1 MKVRVTGTLADV
13 QEDAVVLER
22 DGIAWEV
29 LIPRF
34 ALGELATYRGREVT
48 LHTLEFLEGGQNGGP
63 LTPRLIG
70 FLHPED
76 KAFYRRFL
84 AVKGMGPRKS
94 LKAFAEPVARIATWI
109 EEGDAKSLT
118 QLPGIGKRAAELI
131 IAQLRGKMSDLSL
144 GGDAGDKGPT
154 ATFNQSQRDAIE
166 VLLAW
171 GDARTDVERW
181 LERAAQLEPDIDTAE
196 DWVRA
201 AYRIKT
207 GAAG

>member
-131 IAQLRGKMSDLSL
+131 IAELRGKMSDLSL

-154 ATFNQSQRDAIE
+154 AAFNQSQRDAIE
-166 VLLAW
+166 VLIAW

-181 LERAAQLEPDIDTAE
+181 LERAAQLEPDIDAAE

-201 AYRIKT
+201 AYRVKT

>member
-13 QEDAVVLER
+13 QQESVVLER
-22 DGIAWEV
+22 DGTAWEV
-29 LIPRF
+29 LIPSF
-34 ALGELATYRGREVT
+34 ALGELATYRGREIT
-48 LHTLEFLEGGQNGGP
+48 LHTLEFLEGGANGGP

-76 KAFYRRFL
+76 KAFYKRFL
-84 AVKGMGPRKS
+84 TVKGMGPRKS
-94 LKAFAEPVARIATWI
+94 LKAFALPTARIAAWI
-109 EEGDAKSLT
+109 EEGDARSLV

-131 IAQLRGKMSDLSL
+131 IAELRGKLSDLSL
-144 GGDAGDKGPT
+144 GGQSGADRPT
-154 ATFNQSQRDAIE
+154 PMFTQSQRDAIE

-171 GDARTDVERW
+171 GDTRNDVERW
-181 LERAAQLEPDIDTAE
+181 IERAAQLEPDIDSPA

>member
-34 ALGELATYRGREVT
+34 ALAELATYRGREVT

-131 IAQLRGKMSDLSL
+131 IAQLRGKMADLSL

-154 ATFNQSQRDAIE
+154 ATFDRSQRDAIE
-166 VLLAW
+166 VLIAW

-181 LERAAQLEPDIDTAE
+181 LERAAQLEPDIATAE

>member
-94 LKAFAEPVARIATWI
+94 LKAFAMPVARIASWI

-131 IAQLRGKMSDLSL
+131 IAELRGKMSDLSL
-144 GGDAGDKGPT
+144 GGDSGDNGPT
-154 ATFNQSQRDAIE
+154 TTFNQSQRDAIE

-207 GAAG
+207 GAAR

>member
-1 MKVRVTGTLADV
+1 MKVRVTGTLAEV
-13 QEDAVVLER
+13 QEDSVVLER

-48 LHTLEFLEGGQNGGP
+48 LHTIEYLEGGQNGGP

-109 EEGDAKSLT
+109 EEGDAKSLVR
-118 QLPGIGKRAAELI
+118 LPGIGKRAAELI
-131 IAQLRGKMSDLSL
+131 IAQLRGKMSDKYKRPFPSL
-144 GGDAGDKGPT
+144 
-154 ATFNQSQRDAIE
+154 Q
-166 VLLAW
+166 
-171 GDARTDVERW
+171 
-181 LERAAQLEPDIDTAE
+181 
-196 DWVRA
+196 
-201 AYRIKT
+201 
-207 GAAG
+207 